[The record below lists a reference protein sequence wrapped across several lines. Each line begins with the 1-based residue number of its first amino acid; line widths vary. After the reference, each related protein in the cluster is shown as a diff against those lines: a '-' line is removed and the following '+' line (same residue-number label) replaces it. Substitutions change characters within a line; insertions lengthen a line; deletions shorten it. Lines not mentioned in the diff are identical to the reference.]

1 MSATSPVR
9 GNPTGSS
16 GTTRATPRTGRNT
29 VIAMAFLASGFA
41 GFFFSLKTR
50 DEKRRSNGN
59 LHQYEHVISTR
70 PGEYRLNEAQ
80 DVGSDSASLAS
91 SLAGTP
97 TTRAPKMPVST
108 HEAQHHARTPGW
120 STSNEGVPHS
130 HHIHQPAPQRP
141 KGDGSGHVYTK
152 KVV

>member
-9 GNPTGSS
+9 GNPSGSS
-16 GTTRATPRTGRNT
+16 GPPRMAPKTGRNT

-41 GFFFSLKTR
+41 GFFFSLHVR
-50 DEKRRSNGN
+50 DDRRRKSGK
-59 LHQYEHVISTR
+59 LHQYEDAILTR

-80 DVGSDSASLAS
+80 AFESDSSPLAS
-91 SLAGTP
+91 SIAGTFS
-97 TTRAPKMPVST
+97 TRAPRLPVYT

-120 STSNEGVPHS
+120 STSDDGVSHS
-130 HHIHQPAPQRP
+130 HHIHQPAPQRA

-152 KVV
+152 KVA